1 MIVLNELIPEYNFL
15 NKTYSNIINKKSISF
30 DEQKFI
36 TDFFNKFSNSIEFE
50 SSIINSIQES
60 KDLGV
65 LFKSLYCEIEICIEA
80 YKKNKSFFDTI
91 NTKEVCFENAR
102 KYNFLYNH
110 QLTIVRKYSDAES
123 KANNALEGTA
133 FRDVSEIEIE
143 IKREDFKRKSE
154 LYKAEKDKL
163 NSIDNEKRNLEDL
176 SFKYCQNIFNEIHE
190 VSNTKMNILKKY
202 TINQFEDNEYFNM
215 ILIAKLYKLSN
226 GILFEK
232 IKQLDFYNE
241 FNLNNSFSKIK
252 IATNQKY
259 KVCYLIYKLYETI
272 ESNSK
277 TVWRIEILNKLE
289 LSMGYYKSKYKEIN
303 RDDADK
309 TLKDFVKLIDNIFD
323 NEKEKDSN
331 KEL

>member
-30 DEQKFI
+30 DEQQFI
-36 TDFFNKFSNSIEFE
+36 TDFFNKFSDSIEFE
-50 SSIINSIQES
+50 SSIIKIIQES
-60 KDLGV
+60 KNFSV
-65 LFKSLYCEIEICIEA
+65 LFKSLYSEIEICIEA
-80 YKKNKSFFDTI
+80 YKKNKYFFDTI
-91 NTKEVCFENAR
+91 NTKEVCFKNAR
-102 KYNFLYNH
+102 KYDFLYNH
-110 QLTIVRKYSDAES
+110 QLSIVRKYSDAHS
-123 KANNALEGTA
+123 KADNALEGTA

-163 NSIDNEKRNLEDL
+163 DSIDNEKRNLEDF

-215 ILIAKLYKLSN
+215 ILIGKVFELSN

-232 IKQLDFYNE
+232 INQLDFYNE
-241 FNLNNSFSKIK
+241 FNLNNYFSKMK
-252 IATNQKY
+252 IVTNQKY

-277 TVWRIEILNKLE
+277 TVWRIEILDKLE
-289 LSMGYYKSKYKEIN
+289 LSMGYYKSKYKEIT
-303 RDDADK
+303 REDADE
-309 TLKDFVKLIDNIFD
+309 TLKAFVKEIDNIF
-323 NEKEKDSN
+323 NN
-331 KEL
+331 K